1 MSSLQMGQT
10 RRELAAAAPTGPL
23 LASRAILDAI
33 SSVSVVEV
41 WELDASDRE
50 LSEGVSWWGRWGLL
64 TAGDSERPLPKTL
77 PPPSVRRDAMGYAK
91 SARGRQA
98 DESVECLVLIVDLTA
113 PRSRGPLG
121 PLHGPRVAAV
131 VA

>member
-23 LASRAILDAI
+23 FDSRAIREAM

-50 LSEGVSWWGRWGLL
+50 LSEGVSWCGRCGW
-64 TAGDSERPLPKTL
+64 TAGDNERPLPKTL
-77 PPPSVRRDAMGYAK
+77 PPPNVRREAMREPK

-98 DESVECLVLIVDLTA
+98 E
-113 PRSRGPLG
+113 
-121 PLHGPRVAAV
+121 
-131 VA
+131 